1 MNSARALLIG
11 VMLAASAPAVTQSVS
26 STDVSATQQTQDD
39 TENTPL
45 TASERARARTWELSE
60 TEWRRYRSLMQG
72 IRGSVSPE
80 NLSPIEVLGIHARD
94 AAERRQYAEAW
105 ARAMRADA
113 ERILAFQHAYDAAHE
128 RLFPDQAL
136 IDVAQLAAFPKSRSA
151 LESGDRLLVFTL
163 IDCPSCNAVLGRAID
178 RLDGIAGLDIYVT
191 GAPPDDAAIRAWAQ
205 ERGIERDWVHERRV
219 TLNRDGGLLKEIDP
233 DATELPA
240 IFRRRGERIERL
252 AYAAL

>member
-1 MNSARALLIG
+1 MSSARTLLIG
-11 VMLAASAPAVTQSVS
+11 VILAVSAPVVTQTVS
-26 STDVSATQQTQDD
+26 STDVSVTRQTQDD
-39 TENTPL
+39 TENTTL
-45 TASERARARTWELSE
+45 TASERARARAWALSE
-60 TEWRRYRSLMQG
+60 TEWRRYRGLMQG

-94 AAERRQYAEAW
+94 PAERRQYAEAW

-113 ERILAFQHAYDAAHE
+113 ERILAFQRAYDAAHE
-128 RLFPDQAL
+128 RLFPEQAL
-136 IDVAQLAAFPKSRSA
+136 IDVAQLDAFPKSRRA
-151 LESGDRLLVFTL
+151 LESGDRLLVFTPL
-163 IDCPSCNAVLGRAID
+163 DCPSCNAVLGRAID

-205 ERGIERDWVHERRV
+205 DRGIQRDWVHERRV
-219 TLNRDGGLLKEIDP
+219 TLNRDGGLLKEIDA

-240 IFRRRGERIERL
+240 IFRRRGERIDRL